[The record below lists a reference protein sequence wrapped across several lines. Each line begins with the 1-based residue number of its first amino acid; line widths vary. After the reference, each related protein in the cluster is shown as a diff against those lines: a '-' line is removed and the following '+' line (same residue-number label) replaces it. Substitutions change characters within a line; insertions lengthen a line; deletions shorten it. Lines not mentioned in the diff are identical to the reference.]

1 MAMKNRA
8 KTVATSQGGFAML
21 MVMLLATLVLLSA
34 MVAAPFIRTERQREK
49 EEEMIWRGKQYVRGI
64 KLYYRKT
71 GRFPTSVDDLTN
83 PKLGSLRF
91 MRQAYKDPMNNTDG
105 TWRFIYVGP
114 NGQLVGSLKPPQTF
128 QVPGIG
134 GAQPGTPAG
143 ANAQQTTSFG
153 ASGFGQSPPAQ
164 AGSQPGQPGQQG
176 QPGQGTNQSGT
187 IPGQPGAGA
196 QSSTGNTAASDD
208 GANAVPTGLVSTDS
222 PLIGGNIIGV
232 GSKVNRRSVMVYD
245 KAKNYRLFEFVWN
258 PSKEVANALNQQ
270 IGAPNPNLN
279 KTGQGQTGFGSQT
292 GFGFGQPTNQQNNQ
306 PNPGA
311 NSPDMPLPTPPPTEP
326 TPPPQ

>member
-8 KTVATSQGGFAML
+8 KTVAKSQSGFAML

-34 MVAAPFIRTERQREK
+34 IVAAPFIRTERQREK

-64 KLYYRKT
+64 KMYYRKT
-71 GRFPTSVDDLTN
+71 GRFPTSVDDLTK

-91 MRQAYKDPMNNTDG
+91 MRQAYKDPMNKTDG

-128 QVPGIG
+128 QIPGIG

-143 ANAQQTTSFG
+143 ANPQQTTSFG

-164 AGSQPGQPGQQG
+164 AGSQPGQPGQ
-176 QPGQGTNQSGT
+176 PGQGANQSGT
-187 IPGQPGAGA
+187 NTGQPASGTQTPA
-196 QSSTGNTAASDD
+196 GNTSASDD
-208 GANAVPTGLVSTDS
+208 AASAVPTGLVSTDS

-292 GFGFGQPTNQQNNQ
+292 GFGFGQQNSQQNNQ
-306 PNPGA
+306 QNPPG
-311 NSPDMPLPTPPPTEP
+311 NSTDIPLPTPPPEVP